1 MLFVFVYVV
10 KLLELDVMV
19 EQELLYPLNYNFNS

>member
-1 MLFVFVYVV
+1 MLFVYVV

>member
-1 MLFVFVYVV
+1 MLYVYVV